1 VSTPSDA
8 DTVLGGPS
16 VVAIGGGHGLAATLR
31 AVSHYTDRVTAI
43 VSVADDGG
51 SSGRLRELLHIIPP
65 GDLRKC
71 LVALAEPGS
80 LLASTFEYRFS
91 GEDLGGHAL
100 GNLILAGLIDET
112 GDPVTA
118 LEEAGRLLGVK
129 GRVLPSTV
137 EPVVLKAEAD
147 CGHVAGQVAV
157 MATDNIRKVSLV
169 PSDPEAPAQAVAAL
183 EGADQIILGPGSLF
197 TSVSIG
203 PFEIEYMQLFV
214 IVTTVILMIG
224 LTIFIARTQVGRAM
238 RATSFDLEAAS
249 MMGIDVDRVIVVTFL
264 IGSALAGAAG
274 VMNGLIFQNV
284 DPYVGFRGR
293 YNFCEKFYFLAKAD
307 IGGFGVGSDL
317 TWEASAA
324 LGCQL
329 TKNIFAEAGYRYL
342 AVDYHQGG
350 QNGLTYDVRTQGAEV
365 TLGINF

>member
-8 DTVLGGPS
+8 DTGLGGPS

-71 LVALAEPGS
+71 LVALAAPGS

-147 CGHVAGQVAV
+147 GGPVTGQVAV
-157 MATDNIRKVSLV
+157 NATDHIRAVSLV
-169 PSDPEAPAQAVAAL
+169 PSDPPAPAAAVEALAA
-183 EGADQIILGPGSLF
+183 ADQIVLGPGSLF
-197 TSVSIG
+197 TSVLAAVAVPAVRDGINASS
-203 PFEIEYMQLFV
+203 
-214 IVTTVILMIG
+214 
-224 LTIFIARTQVGRAM
+224 ARRVYVCNLRPQDPETA
-238 RATSFDLEAAS
+238 SFDVAMHVAALVAHGVTVDVAVCDS
-249 MMGIDVDRVIVVTFL
+249 SGIAVGDPTVPVVDVP
-264 IGSALAGAAG
+264 LARP
-274 VMNGLIFQNV
+274 NGLAH
-284 DPYVGFRGR
+284 DPAR
-293 YNFCEKFYFLAKAD
+293 LAQTLAD
-307 IGGFGVGSDL
+307 L
-317 TWEASAA
+317 
-324 LGCQL
+324 LG
-329 TKNIFAEAGYRYL
+329 
-342 AVDYHQGG
+342 
-350 QNGLTYDVRTQGAEV
+350 
-365 TLGINF
+365 